1 MDRKIYNAMKDF
13 DFLSKT
19 NNKNSNIYHHGN
31 ILKHIGSKRT

>member
-19 NNKNSNIYHHGN
+19 NNKNSNFTIMA
-31 ILKHIGSKRT
+31 IF